1 MNISKK
7 IAIALEC
14 LIDFDEA
21 QDILKDRWYGDTNTD
36 DIPYERWSRTFFAQL
51 PPRKGTMGFVNDMRD
66 EGAQVVFFSN
76 TDDPIQGE
84 RAERWLRDWTAD
96 AFLILAQTNRPA
108 ALDAQVI
115 FVPESSS
122 YDIPAGRLRVCEVPA
137 AGTFNYSDYEWALD
151 LDVDG
156 RKPEPKKATASAS
169 KASG

>member
-96 AFLILAQTNRPA
+96 AFSRSIWRSRARSTRM
-108 ALDAQVI
+108 ALFLFFSWLFSSCMATTTPLGRWVMRTA
-115 FVPESSS
+115 ESIELT
-122 YDIPAGRLRVCEVPA
+122 DCPPGPDER
-137 AGTFNYSDYEWALD
+137 
-151 LDVDG
+151 
-156 RKPEPKKATASAS
+156 
-169 KASG
+169 